1 MVIKGGKLHGNDGS
15 IAYTG
20 TAVED
25 PVTGRVKLEVDIHI
39 PAYVELVGGAS
50 AMQVPHLRHL
60 SSIFLPALANSRR

>member
-25 PVTGRVKLEVDIHI
+25 PVTGRVKLEVDMHI
-39 PAYVELVGGAS
+39 PAYVELVGARQQCRCRTF
-50 AMQVPHLRHL
+50 ATFP
-60 SSIFLPALANSRR
+60 SIFLPALANSRR